1 MSRFVTGVIADGGAT
16 MTATAATPRAY
27 DPIDLSSRAF
37 WATSAQERERSF
49 AVLRAERPV
58 SWHPPVEDALMTD
71 PDDPGYWAIARRADI
86 VAVSRNNEAFLSG
99 KGVIFENV
107 PEELLEASQSFLAMD
122 PPRHTFL
129 RKLVSAAFTP
139 RQVRRIEDSIKANAK
154 TVVEELQAAGSGAD
168 FVEHCAKELPIRTLS
183 DMVGIP
189 ESERQ
194 RVAHAADAMGSW
206 ADPVYLAGRNPL
218 EVLVEAQM
226 YIHQVAFAL
235 AADRREHPGDDL
247 FSSLVNAEVDGDRLA
262 DTDIAAFFVLLAVA
276 GNDTTRQTT
285 SHALKALTDFPDQR
299 AWLLEDFDNRAGGAI
314 EEFIRWASPVMTFRR
329 TAATDFELGDQTIRA
344 GEKVVML
351 YPSGNWDT
359 DVFEHPERLDL
370 SRSPNPHVGFGGGG
384 VHFCL
389 GAHVARA
396 QLRAIF
402 GELLRQLPDI
412 QAGDPAYVPGNFF
425 HSVRSMPCTF

>member
-1 MSRFVTGVIADGGAT
+1 

-27 DPIDLSSRAF
+27 DPIGLSSRAF
-37 WATSAQERERSF
+37 WAATAEERERSF

-71 PDDPGYWAIARRADI
+71 PDDPGYWAVTRRADI
-86 VAVSRNNEAFLSG
+86 AAVSRNNEMFLSG

-139 RQVRRIEDSIKANAK
+139 RQVRRIEDSIQANAK
-154 TVVEELQAAGSGAD
+154 VVVEELIAAGSGVD
-168 FVEHCAKELPIRTLS
+168 FVDHCAKELPIRTLS

-189 ESERQ
+189 ESDRQ
-194 RVAHAADAMGSW
+194 RVAHAADAMVSW
-206 ADPVYLAGRNPL
+206 ADPVYLDGRNPM

-226 YIHQVAFAL
+226 YVHQVAFSL

-262 DTDIAAFFVLLAVA
+262 DADIAAFFVLLSVA
-276 GNDTTRQTT
+276 ANDTTRQTT

-299 AWLLEDFDNRAGGAI
+299 AWLLEDFDNRIGGAV

-329 TAATDFELGDQTIRA
+329 TAASDFEISGQTIRA
-344 GEKVVML
+344 GEKVVMF
-351 YPSGNWDT
+351 YSSGNWDT
-359 DVFEHPERLDL
+359 EVFEHPERLDL

-412 QAGDPAYVPGNFF
+412 QAGEPAYVPGNFI
-425 HSVRSMPCTF
+425 HGIRSMPCTF

>member
-1 MSRFVTGVIADGGAT
+1 

-37 WATSAQERERSF
+37 WSTSAQEREEAF
-49 AVLRAERPV
+49 AELRAERPV

-71 PDDPGYWAIARRADI
+71 PDDPGYWALARRDDI
-86 VAVSRNNEAFLSG
+86 VAVSRNNEVFLSG
-99 KGVIFENV
+99 KGVMFENV
-107 PEELLEASQSFLAMD
+107 PEELLEAAQSFLAMD

-154 TVVEELQAAGSGAD
+154 IVVDELKTAGSGAD
-168 FVEHCAKELPIRTLS
+168 FVELCAKELPIRTLS

-189 ESERQ
+189 EEERQ
-194 RVAHAADAMGSW
+194 KVAHAADAMVSW
-206 ADPVYLAGRNPL
+206 ADPVYLNGRNPM
-218 EVLVEAQM
+218 EVLFEAQI
-226 YIHQVAFAL
+226 YIHQVAFGL
-235 AADRREHPGDDL
+235 AAERRGHPGDDL
-247 FSSLVNAEVDGDRLA
+247 FSSLVTAEVDGDRLA
-262 DTDIAAFFVLLAVA
+262 DADIAAFFVLLSVA

-285 SHALKALTDFPDQR
+285 SHALKALTDYPDQR
-299 AWLLEDFDNRAGGAI
+299 AWLLEDFDNRIGGAI
-314 EEFIRWASPVMTFRR
+314 EEFIRWATPVMTFRR
-329 TAATDFELGDQTIRA
+329 TAAQDFEVSGQTIRA

-359 DVFEHPERLDL
+359 EVFEHPERLDL

-402 GELLRQLPDI
+402 GELLGQLPDI
-412 QAGDPAYVPGNFF
+412 QAGEPVYVPGNFI
-425 HSVRSMPCTF
+425 HGIRRMPCTF

>member
-1 MSRFVTGVIADGGAT
+1 

-37 WATSAQERERSF
+37 WSTSAQEREEAF
-49 AVLRAERPV
+49 AELRAERPV

-71 PDDPGYWAIARRADI
+71 PDDPGYWALARRDDI
-86 VAVSRNNEAFLSG
+86 VAVSRNNEVFLSG
-99 KGVIFENV
+99 KGVMFENV
-107 PEELLEASQSFLAMD
+107 PEELLEAAQSFLAMD

-139 RQVRRIEDSIKANAK
+139 RQVRRIEDSIQANAK
-154 TVVEELQAAGSGAD
+154 IVVDELKTAGSGAD
-168 FVEHCAKELPIRTLS
+168 FVELCAKELPIRTLS

-189 ESERQ
+189 EEERQ
-194 RVAHAADAMGSW
+194 KVAHAADAMVSW
-206 ADPVYLAGRNPL
+206 ADPVYLNGRNPM
-218 EVLVEAQM
+218 EVLFEAQI
-226 YIHQVAFAL
+226 YIHQVAFGL
-235 AADRREHPGDDL
+235 AAERREHPGDDL
-247 FSSLVNAEVDGDRLA
+247 FSSLVTAEVDGDRLA
-262 DTDIAAFFVLLAVA
+262 DADIAAFFVLLSAA

-285 SHALKALTDFPDQR
+285 SHALKALTDYPDQR
-299 AWLLEDFDNRAGGAI
+299 AWLLEDFDNRIGGAI
-314 EEFIRWASPVMTFRR
+314 EEFIRWATPVMTFRR
-329 TAATDFELGDQTIRA
+329 TAAKDFEVSGQTIRA

-359 DVFEHPERLDL
+359 EVFEHPERLDL

-402 GELLRQLPDI
+402 GELLGQLPDI
-412 QAGDPAYVPGNFF
+412 QAGEPVYVPGNFI
-425 HSVRSMPCTF
+425 HGIRRMPCTF